1 MDAADFDDVSSD
13 LVDSYLLFLRGR
25 GPEPDISGLSHDERR
40 RLREQFAIVAAL
52 ADRAPALPPL
62 EIDPV
67 AIRLGLVAPGSQ
79 APAAATGSRSR
90 PDAAAGSE
98 VADPIADPVEV
109 VLRQLELRFD
119 RQVVVDRSPA
129 WKHWQ
134 SAQLSAVAQCSA
146 LGDSV
151 ALFSAPPA
159 ALTAEPAEVAVFLRR
174 YPDISAVCLSTPDA
188 RHAVLL
194 TAADANAS
202 IDPVRGWLE
211 PGVHTAAD
219 LLEVTLGR
227 YFESRLPRWERVAGF
242 TELIDLGDVSADALA
257 VATAT
262 LAAARRSRPRLQH
275 KREAVTALKSLD
287 PSSIGGVVADVQSG
301 RLHGNA
307 LVTRLA
313 ALAEAVAS

>member
-1 MDAADFDDVSSD
+1 VDAADFDDVSSD

-25 GPEPDISGLSHDERR
+25 GPEPDLSSLSNDERR

-62 EIDPV
+62 ESDPV
-67 AIRLGLVAPGSQ
+67 AIRLGLVAPGTQ
-79 APAAATGSRSR
+79 AAATGSRSR
-90 PDAAAGSE
+90 PDAAAGPE
-98 VADPIADPVEV
+98 VADPVTDPVEV
-109 VLRQLELRFD
+109 ALRQLELRFD

-129 WKHWQ
+129 WKQWQ

-301 RLHGNA
+301 RLHGTA
-307 LVTRLA
+307 LITRLA

>member
-25 GPEPDISGLSHDERR
+25 GPEPDISGLSNDERR

-62 EIDPV
+62 ESDPV
-67 AIRLGLVAPGSQ
+67 AIRLGLVAPGTQ
-79 APAAATGSRSR
+79 AAATGSRSR
-90 PDAAAGSE
+90 PDEAARSK
-98 VADPIADPVEV
+98 VADPITDPVEV

-129 WKHWQ
+129 WQQWQ

-151 ALFSAPPA
+151 ALFSAPPK

-174 YPDISAVCLSTPDA
+174 YPDISAVCLSTPGA

>member
-25 GPEPDISGLSHDERR
+25 GPEPDTSGLSNDQRR

-62 EIDPV
+62 ENDPV
-67 AIRLGLVAPGSQ
+67 AIRLGLVAPGAQ
-79 APAAATGSRSR
+79 EPGAQETATGSRSC
-90 PDAAAGSE
+90 PDGPA
-98 VADPIADPVEV
+98 ADPVTDPVEV

-119 RQVVVDRSPA
+119 RQVVVDRFPA
-129 WKHWQ
+129 WKQWQ

-275 KREAVTALKSLD
+275 KREAVTALKLLD

-301 RLHGNA
+301 RLHGTA